1 MVWGVKKLGDVCDIL
16 DNKRKPIT
24 KKHRVAGEFPYY
36 GATGILDYVHEYIF
50 DEKLILI
57 GEDGAKWERGD
68 NTSFIVNGKYWVNNH
83 AHVIRP
89 HRDIIMDEWIV
100 YFLNS
105 SDLTKYATG
114 LTVPKLNQEKLRS
127 ITLPVPTLQ
136 IQKQIVAI
144 LDKAFEKI
152 SKAKENTEQNLENA
166 KEVFESYLQS
176 VFENKGEGWEEKKLG
191 ELTLKIGSGATPK
204 GGQASYKD
212 IGTSLIRSM
221 NVYDEG
227 FKKKNLAFIDDNQ
240 ASKLNNVNVQEQ
252 DVLLNITG
260 GSVARC
266 CIVPLK
272 YLPARVN
279 QHVSIIRVKKNVLIP
294 NLLHYILISKEN
306 KNKLLGI
313 GELGATR
320 QAITKTQIENFKIT
334 YPSKIDEQNELLNN
348 IRFFKTKSLALG
360 SIYSQK
366 LQSLEELK
374 QSILQKAFAG
384 ELTC

>member
-1 MVWGVKKLGDVCDIL
+1 M
-16 DNKRKPIT
+16 
-24 KKHRVAGEFPYY
+24 
-36 GATGILDYVHEYIF
+36 
-50 DEKLILI
+50 
-57 GEDGAKWERGD
+57 
-68 NTSFIVNGKYWVNNH
+68 
-83 AHVIRP
+83 
-89 HRDIIMDEWIV
+89 
-100 YFLNS
+100 
-105 SDLTKYATG
+105 
-114 LTVPKLNQEKLRS
+114 
-127 ITLPVPTLQ
+127 
-136 IQKQIVAI
+136 
-144 LDKAFEKI
+144 
-152 SKAKENTEQNLENA
+152 
-166 KEVFESYLQS
+166 
-176 VFENKGEGWEEKKLG
+176 
-191 ELTLKIGSGATPK
+191 
-204 GGQASYKD
+204 
-212 IGTSLIRSM
+212 
-221 NVYDEG
+221 
-227 FKKKNLAFIDDNQ
+227 Q

-294 NLLHYILISKEN
+294 NLLHYILVSKEN